1 VPITERGFTLIEL
14 VMIIVVL
21 GILAAVAVPR
31 MGGMTESSRV
41 SATKAEMAMLKR
53 AIVGNPQVT
62 GGGRYL
68 DVGFEGDVGFPP
80 TRLQDLAVK
89 PDSLSAHNQF
99 TRLGWNG
106 PYVDTSGSSY
116 AVDAWNTPYSYDPA
130 ARTITS
136 VGGSDTLVLAF

>member
-1 VPITERGFTLIEL
+1 MSKNEQGFTLIEL

-31 MGGMTESSRV
+31 MSGMTESSRV

-53 AIVGNPQVT
+53 AIVGNPQVA

-68 DVGFEGDVGFPP
+68 DLGFEGSVGRLP
-80 TRLQDLAVK
+80 TRLQDLGAK
-89 PDSLSAHNQF
+89 PDSIPVYDRF

-106 PYVDTSGSSY
+106 PYIDTAGSGY
-116 AVDAWNTPYSYDPA
+116 LADAWNSPYRYDPA
-130 ARTITS
+130 ARTIIS
-136 VGGSDTLVLAF
+136 VGGSDTLTLAF